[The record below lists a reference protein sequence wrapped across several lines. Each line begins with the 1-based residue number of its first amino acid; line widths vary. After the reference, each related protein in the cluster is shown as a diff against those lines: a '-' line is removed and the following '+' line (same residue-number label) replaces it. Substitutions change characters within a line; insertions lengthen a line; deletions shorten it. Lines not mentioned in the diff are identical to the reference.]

1 MVVLEIEPRSP
12 DSLSLL
18 LLFFFKSP
26 RPHQCSARICKL
38 EELAVYDV
46 LFLGC
51 LAVWVWAEWC
61 CSQGL
66 LTAVPLPG
74 QKRPTLH
81 SDFWPACQARR
92 RRVGYEEMQVSF
104 SSVVTECFAGTL
116 TGMLNSSSS
125 QFQDFSWRHLN
136 LVHAGGG
143 GAFISHLE
151 TGVHF

>member
-1 MVVLEIEPRSP
+1 MTCFSSDVWLFGFG
-12 DSLSLL
+12 LSGAAL
-18 LLFFFKSP
+18 K
-26 RPHQCSARICKL
+26 A
-38 EELAVYDV
+38 
-46 LFLGC
+46 
-51 LAVWVWAEWC
+51 
-61 CSQGL
+61 
-66 LTAVPLPG
+66 AVPLPG
-74 QKRPTLH
+74 QKRPGLH

-92 RRVGYEEMQVSF
+92 WRVGYEEMQVSF

-136 LVHAGGG
+136 LVHAGGE